1 MKSDAEHIHAFAA
14 WIEGVMR
21 AHGYDIDGP
30 RGGGRTRLAEDAGVH
45 RAAITRLLQRR
56 SMPDLETMRG
66 LSRALGVPVR
76 DLLIRSGKLTEQ
88 DLPRPP
94 APPGTTTAAEAQP
107 LSAEQAARALGI
119 PEHLRAAFVRITEE
133 LRHGT
138 APDSTVPD
146 ADAGTDADADAGI
159 GTAADTGAAADTG
172 TDAGTG
178 PDGPGGGP

>member
-88 DLPRPP
+88 DLPRPS
-94 APPGTTTAAEAQP
+94 APHGITTAAEAQP
-107 LSAEQAARALGI
+107 LSAEQAATALGI
-119 PEHLRAAFVRITEE
+119 PVHLRAAFVRITEE
-133 LRHGT
+133 FRRGS

-146 ADAGTDADADAGI
+146 ADAGTDADADADGD
-159 GTAADTGAAADTG
+159 A
-172 TDAGTG
+172 DAGTG
-178 PDGPGGGP
+178 PDGPSGGP

>member
-21 AHGYDIDGP
+21 AHGYDIDTP

-76 DLLIRSGKLTEQ
+76 DILIRSGKLTEQ

-94 APPGTTTAAEAQP
+94 APPGTAAAAGAQP
-107 LSAEQAARALGI
+107 FSAEQAATALGI
-119 PEHLRAAFVRITEE
+119 PEHLRAAFVRITEDF
-133 LRHGT
+133 RRGS

-146 ADAGTDADADAGI
+146 TGTDADTG
-159 GTAADTGAAADTG
+159 TGAGA
-172 TDAGTG
+172 
-178 PDGPGGGP
+178 DGPSGGP